1 MVTLANILMRYY
13 QILDLPHVKGT
24 DKLVKARR
32 AMVDCLVFPFPVA
45 SENKEFL
52 LYRTMISKNV
62 TLEVDSLNIVGQ
74 LYLPDKEIPYPTV
87 CVCHGIPAYKP
98 DPNDRGY
105 PLLAEMICREG
116 FAVLIF
122 NFRGTRTS
130 DGNLDILSWTKD
142 LKAAIDYLYTLP
154 EVDRLHL
161 SLLGFSGGAAVSVC
175 VASQDKRVSSVVTC
189 ACPAE
194 FTFITEVDNPQ
205 SIIDYFRSIGTI
217 RDEDFPH
224 SVEEWLSGFR
234 QVSPIRCVAGIA
246 PRPLLL
252 VHGSQDEVIEVS
264 HAHRLYQKAG
274 EPKQLIII
282 DGGKHRLRLND
293 EAMAAVLDWLK
304 SQCQN

>member
-1 MVTLANILMRYY
+1 
-13 QILDLPHVKGT
+13 
-24 DKLVKARR
+24 
-32 AMVDCLVFPFPVA
+32 
-45 SENKEFL
+45 
-52 LYRTMISKNV
+52 MISKNV
-62 TLEVDSLNIVGQ
+62 TLEVDGLNIVGQ
-74 LYLPDKEIPYPTV
+74 LYLPDKGIPYPTV

-122 NFRGTRTS
+122 NFRGTKTS

-205 SIIDYFRSIGTI
+205 SI
-217 RDEDFPH
+217 
-224 SVEEWLSGFR
+224 VEEWLSGFR